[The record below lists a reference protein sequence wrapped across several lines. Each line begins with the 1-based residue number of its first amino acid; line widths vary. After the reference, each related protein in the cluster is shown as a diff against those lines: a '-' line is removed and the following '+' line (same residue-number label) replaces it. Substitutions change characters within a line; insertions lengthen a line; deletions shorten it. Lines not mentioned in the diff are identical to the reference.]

1 MAAMR
6 FGIPINT
13 LNHHYR
19 GNAKAPITWTDET
32 HNIRQLCIDQ
42 CVGVSKSITAGHPMV
57 LTYDKEKKIV
67 EICQAMQDL
76 GFGLTQEMMAQV
88 VADYLQSIRRPNP
101 FHNGVPLRDWWD
113 LFLKRW
119 PLPSERKA
127 EV

>member
-19 GNAKAPITWTDET
+19 GNAKAPITWTDKT

-42 CVGVSKSITAGHPMV
+42 CVGVNKSITAGHPMV
-57 LTYDKEKKIV
+57 LTYDEEKKIV

-76 GFGLTQEMMAQV
+76 GFGLMQE
-88 VADYLQSIRRPNP
+88 I
-101 FHNGVPLRDWWD
+101 D
-113 LFLKRW
+113 LIGGTYFSKGGHCRVK
-119 PLPSERKA
+119 ERQKCK
-127 EV
+127 EGRTSL